1 MNPSPPSSSDHYAW
15 NVGTAQREAELK
27 LHGVTNSPRLVPSPV
42 ISPPSQLE
50 SNSTTSTGT
59 KKSPWN
65 TAGTWEERDVSAAAR
80 TSLKNLIT
88 ATIFPIQRGLQ
99 LFITCEKIDGAVQLI
114 HVRGKTRVGFELN
127 IAANWELLNDGK
139 ARAAGGTL
147 AFDAEDSESGFFDT
161 LKIVVTRA
169 DACASGEAVCCVKA
183 SDHTIRTTITTWRDE
198 LIRECASA

>member
-27 LHGVTNSPRLVPSPV
+27 SHGVTNTPRLVTVS
-42 ISPPSQLE
+42 PSQQIE
-50 SNSTTSTGT
+50 STSTSTGT

-88 ATIFPIQRGLQ
+88 ATIFPTHRGLQ
-99 LFITCEKIDGAVQLI
+99 LFVTCEKIGGAVQLI

-139 ARAAGGTL
+139 ARVAGGTL
-147 AFDAEDSESGFFDT
+147 AFDVEDSESGFFDA
-161 LKIVVTRA
+161 LKIAVTRA

-183 SDHTIRTTITTWRDE
+183 SDHTIRTTIAAWRDE
-198 LIRECASA
+198 LIREGVSA